1 MKRGC
6 HTRQWFFGAETTGNR
21 RLGGENPRDVAQL
34 AQLGLSTRCECTL
47 RRSRHLLSRPSI
59 QRFAA
64 ALYSTL
70 SNAQR
75 RSTGARRNV
84 SEDQR

>member
-1 MKRGC
+1 MTRGC
-6 HTRQWFFGAETTGNR
+6 HTRQWFFGAETTGNQ
-21 RLGGENPRDVAQL
+21 RLDGENPRNVAQL
-34 AQLGLSTRCECTL
+34 GQSTHCECTL

-64 ALYSTL
+64 PLYSTL

-75 RSTGARRNV
+75 RSIGARRNV

>member
-1 MKRGC
+1 MTRGC
-6 HTRQWFFGAETTGNR
+6 HTRQWFFGGETAGNQRLDGGIR
-21 RLGGENPRDVAQL
+21 RNVTQPGQ
-34 AQLGLSTRCECTL
+34 STRCECTL

-64 ALYSTL
+64 PLYSTL

-75 RSTGARRNV
+75 WSIGARRNV
-84 SEDQR
+84 SEDQT